1 MGGCTSPYEVLAED
15 DLPVVGLESRKIPD
29 PSERSLSNLFSP
41 NHRKFGSRRHK
52 RQHTASTFYPVSD
65 LHLQTGGGVKKNI
78 HSRAE
83 LDQSDSLSA
92 FYPIACFFRE
102 HNPTRQKPRDLL
114 ERYSLSFAF
123 DFDDVLFILFRG
135 SQIHGVPELSR
146 LIADFPDY
154 PSGRRTVHM
163 NIENVKKNTDACS
176 PGAVVSPA
184 DGKVTGIW
192 PVTENGVRQTRIS
205 IFLNVFDVH
214 VNRSPTAGIIREVRY
229 QTGKFGNAM
238 NLTSAEQNEQ
248 NIVKVEGEGQRVTF
262 KQIAGLLARRIVFTK
277 KAGDRVERGERVGL
291 IKFGSR
297 VDVFLDSSA
306 SLQVKI
312 GDRVKGGSSVLALMP
327 PAPELAVVGAEQ
339 IRQGA
344 F

>member
-1 MGGCTSPYEVLAED
+1 MVPDGYYYALTLVFAAVLLCWLVGAFWALPALVLAAFFLWFFRDPER
-15 DLPVVGLESRKIPD
+15 EIPD
-29 PSERSLSNLFSP
+29 
-41 NHRKFGSRRHK
+41 
-52 RQHTASTFYPVSD
+52 T
-65 LHLQTGGGVKKNI
+65 
-78 HSRAE
+78 
-83 LDQSDSLSA
+83 
-92 FYPIACFFRE
+92 
-102 HNPTRQKPRDLL
+102 
-114 ERYSLSFAF
+114 
-123 DFDDVLFILFRG
+123 
-135 SQIHGVPELSR
+135 
-146 LIADFPDY
+146 
-154 PSGRRTVHM
+154 
-163 NIENVKKNTDACS
+163 

-327 PAPELAVVGAEQ
+327 PAPELAVVGAEH
-339 IRQGA
+339 IRQGV